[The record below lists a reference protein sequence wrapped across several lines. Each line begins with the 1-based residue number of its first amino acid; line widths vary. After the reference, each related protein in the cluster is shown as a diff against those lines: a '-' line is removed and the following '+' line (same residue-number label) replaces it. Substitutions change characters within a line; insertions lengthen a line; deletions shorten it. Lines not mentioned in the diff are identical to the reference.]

1 MRLNTKYPLMY
12 KIFESLYNL
21 KRNIILLVTFVT
33 FYVILLVKKR
43 SFINW
48 GFMVL
53 TTLLTYIEISQN
65 HSRSKNKKYWQ
76 LMIFYS
82 SLIIIINVIFI
93 FINLEYFNEKKL

>member
-1 MRLNTKYPLMY
+1 MY